1 MLQHLYNL
9 QLSLCQFWLDFP
21 NSKVENLYKYE
32 SVNKTTGTRY
42 TALIFEKKGSI
53 GHVFLDIPSGVSKTL
68 TEGALLF
75 TFPKEFKPKSFNLKV
90 LVSYPNGQTARTRY
104 DENTRNLYIL
114 SPIQVVESMYL
125 DTFYILD

>member
-1 MLQHLYNL
+1 M
-9 QLSLCQFWLDFP
+9 
-21 NSKVENLYKYE
+21 ENLYKYE

-42 TALIFEKKGSI
+42 TDLQFEKIGNI
-53 GHVFLDIPSGVSKTL
+53 GH
-68 TEGALLF
+68 
-75 TFPKEFKPKSFNLKV
+75 V

>member
-1 MLQHLYNL
+1 MHLLKLLGTLY
-9 QLSLCQFWLDFP
+9 
-21 NSKVENLYKYE
+21 KVKVNRLENLIKYDF
-32 SVNKTTGTRY
+32 VDKTQGTRY
-42 TALIFEKKGSI
+42 TALIFEKKGNI
-53 GHVFLDIPSGVSKTL
+53 CHVFLDIPSGVSKTL
-68 TEGALLF
+68 TEGSLLF

-125 DTFYILD
+125 DTFYFLD